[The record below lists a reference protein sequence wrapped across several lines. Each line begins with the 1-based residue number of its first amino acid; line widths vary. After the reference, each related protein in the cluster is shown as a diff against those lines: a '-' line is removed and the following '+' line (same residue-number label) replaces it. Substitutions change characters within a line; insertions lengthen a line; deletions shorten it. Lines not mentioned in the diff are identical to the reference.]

1 MAWEQTAVLVGILSP
16 LVGTP
21 LAMITLYLRAIRD
34 QQASGIS
41 MLTRRIQTMESAIH
55 ELVRSAADFEREY
68 TTKEEWVRESM
79 YARQRLER
87 LTELATRIQV
97 ELENGHGVAAQIGRM
112 AAAMTDVAAACRQM
126 TGVEVESEGSGETT
140 GESCGAFRE
149 GGSDER

>member
-1 MAWEQTAVLVGILSP
+1 MAWEQTAVLVGVLSP

-34 QQASGIS
+34 QQANG
-41 MLTRRIQTMESAIH
+41 MGELARRIQTMESSIH
-55 ELVRSAADFEREY
+55 ELVRSTADFEREY

-97 ELENGHGVAAQIGRM
+97 ELENGNGVAAEIGRM
-112 AAAMTDVAAACRQM
+112 AAAMTDVAGACRRM
-126 TGVEVESEGSGETT
+126 TETETQPDRSEEEQ

>member
-1 MAWEQTAVLVGILSP
+1 MAWEQTAVLVSILSP

-21 LAMITLYLRAIRD
+21 LAMIMLYLRAIRD

-55 ELVRSAADFEREY
+55 ELVRSTADFEREY

-87 LTELATRIQV
+87 LTELVTRIQV
-97 ELENGHGVAAQIGRM
+97 ELENGHGVAVQIGRM

-126 TGVEVESEGSGETT
+126 AGVEAESERSGETT